1 MSITIDIPKNI
12 DRVPEMR
19 SREEHVDKV
28 SVLKQML
35 WNGVESY
42 LFDQYSGGRISK
54 EKLAG
59 MLGLDIYDVN
69 ELLEKYPVTS
79 SISYERFT
87 MGIDIAEGTCE
98 YK

>member
-12 DRVPEMR
+12 DRVLDMR

-42 LFDQYSGGRISK
+42 LVDQYSGGRISK
-54 EKLAG
+54 EKLAEL
-59 MLGLDIYDVN
+59 LGLDIYDVN
-69 ELLEKYPVTS
+69 ELLEKYHVMS
-79 SISYERFT
+79 SISYKRFT
-87 MGIDIAEGTCE
+87 RGIDIAEGTGG
-98 YK
+98 Y

>member
-12 DRVPEMR
+12 DRVLDMR

-42 LFDQYSGGRISK
+42 LVDQYSGGRISK
-54 EKLAG
+54 EKLTE

-69 ELLEKYPVTS
+69 ELLEKHHVKS

-87 MGIDIAEGTCE
+87 RGIDLAEGTDE